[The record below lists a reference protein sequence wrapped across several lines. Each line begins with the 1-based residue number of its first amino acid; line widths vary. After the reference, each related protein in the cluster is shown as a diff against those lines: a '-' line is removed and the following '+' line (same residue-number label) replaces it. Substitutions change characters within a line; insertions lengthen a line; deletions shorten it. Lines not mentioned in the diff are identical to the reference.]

1 LPEELEVLAAPEGP
15 WRCPRCSREF
25 ENPNQLGFH
34 LNRFV
39 DTPKMSAC
47 EAAFKAQ
54 EAQSRA
60 TPKRVEQ

>member
-1 LPEELEVLAAPEGP
+1 MPEEPEPLEPEI
-15 WRCPRCSREF
+15 WLCPRCSRRF
-25 ENPNQLGFH
+25 QNPNQLGFH

-54 EAQSRA
+54 EAQTRK
-60 TPKRVEQ
+60 PMKVEP